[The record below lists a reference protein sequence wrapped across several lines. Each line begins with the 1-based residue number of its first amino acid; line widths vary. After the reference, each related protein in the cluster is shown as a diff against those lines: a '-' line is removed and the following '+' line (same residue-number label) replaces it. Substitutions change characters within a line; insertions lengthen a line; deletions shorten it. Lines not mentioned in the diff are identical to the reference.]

1 MCIAYI
7 QYPRAHSPPEAL
19 QMVLRRVKGRSVW
32 IYQSEVNGKTWSR
45 STGQTDKKLAL
56 KEIPRLKEI
65 AESYRI
71 DPRDPLTLSNA
82 IKAEVQRLKID
93 VSPNQG
99 ERVEFSL
106 KNFLNYAG
114 DIKLEKITTELL
126 ERFQRYRLKK
136 KMSLSTVN
144 RELIYLV
151 RMLRINGFHI
161 QKPSPKPGKVTGQR
175 ALTNDELAKFFEACP
190 ARLKPLYLLMLATG
204 ARQAELVPSPI
215 MSTHKPLLK
224 SEVDFEHSLI
234 RLRTAKQREGAAKAN
249 PKVRVIPLPDWVIE
263 PLKWQMA
270 RSKTAFVF
278 KRLFAACRQFDD
290 ILKKAGIPKYDAL
303 GQKLTGHSF
312 RHTYATLMAEM
323 VGHNAFA
330 LKAALGH
337 TRISTTERYCHP
349 TAPILEIALPE
360 PKKEVPRD

>member
-1 MCIAYI
+1 
-7 QYPRAHSPPEAL
+7 
-19 QMVLRRVKGRSVW
+19 MVLRRMKGRNVW
-32 IYQSEVNGKTWSR
+32 IYQTEVNGKTWSR
-45 STGQTDKKLAL
+45 STGQTDKKRAL
-56 KEIPRLKEI
+56 KEIPRLKEM

-93 VSPNQG
+93 VSPLQS

-114 DIKLEKITTELL
+114 DIKLERITTELL
-126 ERFQRYRLKK
+126 EKFQRYRLKTR
-136 KMSLSTVN
+136 SLGTVN
-144 RELIYLV
+144 RELIYMI
-151 RMLRINGFHI
+151 RMLRVNGFHV
-161 QKPSPKPGKVTGQR
+161 QKPTPKPGKVTAQR
-175 ALTNDELAKFFEACP
+175 ALTNEELAKFFEACP

-204 ARQAELVPSPI
+204 ARQAELVPSP

-224 SEVDFEHSLI
+224 TEVDFEHSLI
-234 RLRTAKQREGAAKAN
+234 RLRTAKQRQGAAKAN
-249 PKVRVIPLPDWVIE
+249 PKVRVIPLPEWVIE
-263 PLKWQMA
+263 PLKSQMK

-290 ILKKAGIPKYDAL
+290 VLKKAGIPKYDAL

-337 TRISTTERYCHP
+337 NRISTTERYCHP

-360 PKKEVPRD
+360 PKKDGVSE